1 MYDFTFLKP
10 ISKVVDIIG
19 RVIASLSIIVGV
31 LIMLTGEPINILI
44 GIGVLFGGSIIGILF
59 ILNAQLVNLFLQIE
73 ENTRKQL

>member
-19 RVIASLSIIVGV
+19 RVIASLSIIVGI
-31 LIMLTGEPINILI
+31 LTMFTGEPINILI
-44 GIGVLFGGSIIGILF
+44 GIVVLFGGSIIGILF